1 MASAS
6 FELRFEIS
14 EDEPWPDPPT
24 IDYQEAV
31 MDFVREFIAAKF
43 FQDEVNQGL
52 QVEAKVCIAVTSH
65 DATEADFEVLD
76 GYASPSLRNSDTQ
89 FAIDS

>member
-14 EDEPWPDPPT
+14 EEDPWPDPPT

-65 DATEADFEVLD
+65 DANEAAFEVVD
-76 GYASPSLRNSDTQ
+76 GYASPCLRNTSNQ
-89 FAIDS
+89 FVVDN